1 MKDGNTAL
9 FPNFGNS
16 KNVANERQ
24 IMRNHVNCGD
34 DDEVFV
40 DDPSPRVTIG
50 WIANSAEEACFCAAR
65 EICDRRT
72 SSGLKNRAI
81 CSEY

>member
-1 MKDGNTAL
+1 MKDGYTAF
-9 FPNFGNS
+9 FPNLGNS

-24 IMRNHVNCGD
+24 IMRNHVSFGD

-40 DDPSPRVTIG
+40 DDPSLRVTIG
-50 WIANSAEEACFCAAR
+50 WIANSAEEACFCAAG

-72 SSGLKNRAI
+72 SSGLKNRAK